1 MQAGAHTSAV
11 MPGMAALA
19 RASLML
25 LLGTWAAPIAPAKW
39 LLRFWLAEGAR
50 ALYSWSWFV
59 CR

>member
-1 MQAGAHTSAV
+1 MLAGAHTSAV

-25 LLGTWAAPIAPAKW
+25 LLGTWAAPMAPARW

-50 ALYSWSWFV
+50 ALNP
-59 CR
+59 